1 MPSPTAPAGAEL
13 LTEAGLLAA
22 LTAPDAKTLFARAH
36 ALRLQTKGNAV
47 FLRGLVELSSIC
59 ARDCLY
65 CGMRRSNPHAHR
77 YAMADDEI
85 LACARLSQQLDFGTV
100 VLQAGECP
108 QLWTRERVAELVR
121 RIKGETGQRVTLSLG
136 ERSEADTAAWRAA
149 GADRYLL
156 RFETSDRALFAHI
169 HPGAEPS
176 GGEHPRLAQLRRMK
190 AQGYEIGSGVMV
202 GLPGQSLASVARDL
216 LLFRE
221 LALDMVGL
229 GPYIPHPETPLGQDP
244 TPSEVPATVDFTCRC
259 YALARLLLPHANIP
273 STTALSTI
281 DPVHGRERGLT
292 SGANVFMPNL
302 TPANRREG
310 YLIYP
315 GKICVRAPEADSL
328 SALHALFAK
337 LGLRHV
343 SA

>member
-1 MPSPTAPAGAEL
+1 MPPECPKAAPW
-13 LTEAGLLAA
+13 TEADLLAA
-22 LTAPDAKTLFARAH
+22 LTAPDAESLFARAH
-36 ALRLQTKGNAV
+36 ALRLQTKGSAV

-77 YAMADDEI
+77 YAMDDAEI
-85 LACARLSQQLDFGTV
+85 LACAHLAQQLDFGTV

-136 ERSEADTAAWRAA
+136 ERSEADTAAWREA

-169 HPGAEPS
+169 HPGAETAS
-176 GGEHPRLAQLRRMK
+176 RGEHPRLAQLRRMK

-202 GLPGQSLASVARDL
+202 GLPGQTLRSVARDL

-229 GPYIPHPETPLGQDP
+229 GPYIPHPETPLGREA

-328 SALHALFAK
+328 SALHVLFAK